1 MRYRYAARVKNVSFR
16 YDSKTVLDSLCLDIF
31 EGEWLSIVGS
41 NGTGKST
48 LARVL
53 ACLSSPDEGRIEILG
68 RTVLDFDAPADFDDS
83 DNSENPGSTNSN
95 SADFDSLI
103 NSEEYRLA
111 RRQIGFVMQNPQDQ
125 IIASVAQDDTAFGP
139 ENLGVCPEQITQ
151 RVEESLRETG
161 MTAYR
166 YSDPEFLSGGQ
177 QQRIAIAGSL
187 AMRPKILILDEPTA
201 MADEES
207 RRQILQTLKNANES
221 GTTIIHITHLLNE
234 LEFSSRT
241 AIMHNG
247 KIAQICSPEKTAEAL
262 KKLQSDDDSNA
273 DSGFE
278 PNIKTNTESNIEKI
292 LKNEYTAVRIAS
304 GSDNAGSDNAG
315 SDNAGSDTEKSNK
328 SKTTAEK
335 TAAKSSDGSEIAV
348 KINGLTFSD
357 SDFSNTIFSAA
368 SLASPPAPPS
378 ISSAVSSSADSS
390 PASSLSSPSPSL
402 SPSAS
407 PSNANSDSDS
417 AANLA
422 RNILNNVS
430 LEIKT
435 GECVEIT
442 GQNGSGKSTLASLI
456 SCRETAKTGKILV
469 NGLDLSNKK
478 QRKAARAHIG
488 YVMQFPEKQLFAST
502 VLQDVMFGPVNFG
515 FSQEKARERAMHIL
529 SIFNAA
535 DLAELSPTDLSGGQ
549 KRLVAIAGILACS
562 PNILIL
568 DEPTSSLDRKSAKM
582 LINALSVLKKLG
594 ITLVIISHQPKEFE
608 TLNPRIIDM
617 SEIST
622 PENSIQSEN
631 HAHEN
636 HACENYAWENY
647 AWEKIADSDGFSHH
661 SLTQHIQTRS
671 KQPHRAKTLSNAK
684 TLRNVKTQQNAKTQ
698 PQNKRSRFA
707 FRSLLSK
714 IEPSVLLVSL
724 AALIISTFF
733 AQSIAQITLESALI
747 TVLFAAGGVK
757 LRNYARFMRFPLIFV
772 FFVAIVNLFIVRSGE
787 IVLQTRFFQITNDG
801 VSAAGFYALRITLIL
816 SACFAISSVLTI
828 SQIISAC
835 EKLFSPL
842 ERTGLKVREISLIMS
857 LAVRFAPITVKE
869 TSAVIFAQTARGAN
883 FSSGPVRKRLSAAA
897 AIFIPVFSA
906 VLQHA
911 AGLSLALDARCYES
925 GAKRT
930 IWHKTCVKPHDIAFA
945 GFIFAFITLTLT
957 LPFFMR

>member
-315 SDNAGSDTEKSNK
+315 SDTEKSNK

-335 TAAKSSDGSEIAV
+335 TAASKSSDGSEIAV

-378 ISSAVSSSADSS
+378 ISSAVSSSAVSSSAVSSSAVSSSADSS
-390 PASSLSSPSPSL
+390 PASSLSSP
-402 SPSAS
+402 S

-422 RNILNNVS
+422 RNILSNVS

-456 SCRETAKTGKILV
+456 SCRETAKTGKILI

-478 QRKAARAHIG
+478 QRKTARAHIG

-515 FSQEKARERAMHIL
+515 LSQEKARERAMHIL

-636 HACENYAWENY
+636 HACENYAWE
-647 AWEKIADSDGFSHH
+647 KIADSDGFSHH
-661 SLTQHIQTRS
+661 SLTQHIQTCS

-828 SQIISAC
+828 SQIIRAC

>member
-304 GSDNAGSDNAG
+304 GSDNAGSD
-315 SDNAGSDTEKSNK
+315 TEKSNK

-335 TAAKSSDGSEIAV
+335 TATAKSSDGSEIAV

-368 SLASPPAPPS
+368 SLASPSAPPS

-390 PASSLSSPSPSL
+390 PASSLSSP
-402 SPSAS
+402 S

-515 FSQEKARERAMHIL
+515 LSQEKARERAMHIL

-636 HACENYAWENY
+636 HACENY

-828 SQIISAC
+828 SQIIRAC

>member
-1 MRYRYAARVKNVSFR
+1 MRYRYAARVKNISFR

-304 GSDNAGSDNAG
+304 GSDTAGSDT
-315 SDNAGSDTEKSNK
+315 AGSDTEKSNK

-335 TAAKSSDGSEIAV
+335 TAAAKSSDGSEIAV

-368 SLASPPAPPS
+368 SLASPSAPPS

-390 PASSLSSPSPSL
+390 PASSLSSSSSSLSPSP

-515 FSQEKARERAMHIL
+515 LSQEKARERAMHIL

-636 HACENYAWENY
+636 HACENY

>member
-315 SDNAGSDTEKSNK
+315 SDTEKSNK

-335 TAAKSSDGSEIAV
+335 TAASKSSDGSEIAV

-390 PASSLSSPSPSL
+390 PASSLSSP
-402 SPSAS
+402 S

-515 FSQEKARERAMHIL
+515 LSQEKARERAMHIL

-636 HACENYAWENY
+636 HACENY

-828 SQIISAC
+828 SQIIRAC

-906 VLQHA
+906 VL
-911 AGLSLALDARCYES
+911 
-925 GAKRT
+925 
-930 IWHKTCVKPHDIAFA
+930 
-945 GFIFAFITLTLT
+945 
-957 LPFFMR
+957 

>member
-304 GSDNAGSDNAG
+304 GSDNAGSD
-315 SDNAGSDTEKSNK
+315 TEKSNK

-335 TAAKSSDGSEIAV
+335 TAASKSSDGSEIAV

-390 PASSLSSPSPSL
+390 PASSLSSS
-402 SPSAS
+402 S
-407 PSNANSDSDS
+407 PSNANSDSNS

-515 FSQEKARERAMHIL
+515 LSQEKARERAMHIL

-636 HACENYAWENY
+636 HACENY

>member
-315 SDNAGSDTEKSNK
+315 SDTEKSNK

-335 TAAKSSDGSEIAV
+335 TAASKSSDGSEIAV

-390 PASSLSSPSPSL
+390 PASSLSSP
-402 SPSAS
+402 S

-515 FSQEKARERAMHIL
+515 LSQEKARERAMHIL

-636 HACENYAWENY
+636 HACENY

-828 SQIISAC
+828 SQIIRAC

-883 FSSGPVRKRLSAAA
+883 FSSGLILVVEYGVQKRPTIAIRRITPV
-897 AIFIPVFSA
+897 ITIPMIKLGLCFSFSFMIA
-906 VLQHA
+906 FE
-911 AGLSLALDARCYES
+911 RY
-925 GAKRT
+925 KRT
-930 IWHKTCVKPHDIAFA
+930 RQSSF
-945 GFIFAFITLTLT
+945 L
-957 LPFFMR
+957 

>member
-315 SDNAGSDTEKSNK
+315 SDTEKSNK

-335 TAAKSSDGSEIAV
+335 TAASKSSDGSEIAV

-390 PASSLSSPSPSL
+390 PASSLSSPSPS
-402 SPSAS
+402 
-407 PSNANSDSDS
+407 NANSDSDS

-422 RNILNNVS
+422 RNILSNVS

-456 SCRETAKTGKILV
+456 SCRETAKTGKILI

-515 FSQEKARERAMHIL
+515 LSQEKARERAMHIL

-636 HACENYAWENY
+636 HACENYACENY

-828 SQIISAC
+828 SQIIRAC

-883 FSSGPVRKRLSAAA
+883 FSSGPVHKRLSAAA

>member
-1 MRYRYAARVKNVSFR
+1 MRYRYAARVKNISFR

-304 GSDNAGSDNAG
+304 GSDT
-315 SDNAGSDTEKSNK
+315 AGSDTEKSNK

-335 TAAKSSDGSEIAV
+335 TAAAKSSDGSEIAV

-368 SLASPPAPPS
+368 SLASPSAPPS

-390 PASSLSSPSPSL
+390 PASSLSSSSSSLSPSP

-442 GQNGSGKSTLASLI
+442 GQNGSGKSTLDFLI

-515 FSQEKARERAMHIL
+515 LSQEKARERAMHIL

-636 HACENYAWENY
+636 HACENY

>member
-315 SDNAGSDTEKSNK
+315 SDTEKSNK

-335 TAAKSSDGSEIAV
+335 TAASKSSDGSEIAV

-378 ISSAVSSSADSS
+378 ISSAVSSSAVSSSADSS
-390 PASSLSSPSPSL
+390 PASSLSSP
-402 SPSAS
+402 S

-422 RNILNNVS
+422 RNILSNVS

-456 SCRETAKTGKILV
+456 SCRETAKTGKILI

-478 QRKAARAHIG
+478 QRKTARAHIG

-515 FSQEKARERAMHIL
+515 LSQEKARERAMHIL

-661 SLTQHIQTRS
+661 SLTQHIQTHS

-828 SQIISAC
+828 SQIIRAC

-883 FSSGPVRKRLSAAA
+883 FSSGPVHKRLSAAA

>member
-315 SDNAGSDTEKSNK
+315 SDTEKSNK

-335 TAAKSSDGSEIAV
+335 TAAAAKSSDGSEIAV

-368 SLASPPAPPS
+368 SLASPSAPPS
-378 ISSAVSSSADSS
+378 ISYAISSSADSS
-390 PASSLSSPSPSL
+390 LSSPSAS
-402 SPSAS
+402 SSAS

-515 FSQEKARERAMHIL
+515 LSQEKARERAMHIL

-636 HACENYAWENY
+636 HACENYAWE
-647 AWEKIADSDGFSHH
+647 KIADSDGFSHH

-671 KQPHRAKTLSNAK
+671 KQPHRAETLSNAK

-733 AQSIAQITLESALI
+733 TQSIAQITLESALI

>member
-1 MRYRYAARVKNVSFR
+1 MRYRYAARVKNISFR

-304 GSDNAGSDNAG
+304 GSDNAGSD
-315 SDNAGSDTEKSNK
+315 TEKSNK

-335 TAAKSSDGSEIAV
+335 TAASKSSDGSEIAV

-390 PASSLSSPSPSL
+390 PASSLSSL

-407 PSNANSDSDS
+407 PS
-417 AANLA
+417 
-422 RNILNNVS
+422 
-430 LEIKT
+430 
-435 GECVEIT
+435 
-442 GQNGSGKSTLASLI
+442 AS
-456 SCRETAKTGKILV
+456 
-469 NGLDLSNKK
+469 
-478 QRKAARAHIG
+478 
-488 YVMQFPEKQLFAST
+488 
-502 VLQDVMFGPVNFG
+502 
-515 FSQEKARERAMHIL
+515 
-529 SIFNAA
+529 
-535 DLAELSPTDLSGGQ
+535 
-549 KRLVAIAGILACS
+549 
-562 PNILIL
+562 
-568 DEPTSSLDRKSAKM
+568 
-582 LINALSVLKKLG
+582 
-594 ITLVIISHQPKEFE
+594 
-608 TLNPRIIDM
+608 
-617 SEIST
+617 
-622 PENSIQSEN
+622 
-631 HAHEN
+631 
-636 HACENYAWENY
+636 
-647 AWEKIADSDGFSHH
+647 
-661 SLTQHIQTRS
+661 
-671 KQPHRAKTLSNAK
+671 
-684 TLRNVKTQQNAKTQ
+684 
-698 PQNKRSRFA
+698 
-707 FRSLLSK
+707 
-714 IEPSVLLVSL
+714 
-724 AALIISTFF
+724 
-733 AQSIAQITLESALI
+733 
-747 TVLFAAGGVK
+747 
-757 LRNYARFMRFPLIFV
+757 
-772 FFVAIVNLFIVRSGE
+772 
-787 IVLQTRFFQITNDG
+787 
-801 VSAAGFYALRITLIL
+801 
-816 SACFAISSVLTI
+816 
-828 SQIISAC
+828 
-835 EKLFSPL
+835 
-842 ERTGLKVREISLIMS
+842 
-857 LAVRFAPITVKE
+857 
-869 TSAVIFAQTARGAN
+869 
-883 FSSGPVRKRLSAAA
+883 
-897 AIFIPVFSA
+897 
-906 VLQHA
+906 
-911 AGLSLALDARCYES
+911 
-925 GAKRT
+925 
-930 IWHKTCVKPHDIAFA
+930 
-945 GFIFAFITLTLT
+945 
-957 LPFFMR
+957 

>member
-68 RTVLDFDAPADFDDS
+68 RTVLDFDAPADFDDF

-315 SDNAGSDTEKSNK
+315 SDTEKSNK

-335 TAAKSSDGSEIAV
+335 TAASKSSDGSEIAV

-390 PASSLSSPSPSL
+390 PASSLSSLSPSA
-402 SPSAS
+402 SSSAS

-515 FSQEKARERAMHIL
+515 LSQEKARERAMHIL

-636 HACENYAWENY
+636 HACENYAWE
-647 AWEKIADSDGFSHH
+647 KIADSDGFSHH

-733 AQSIAQITLESALI
+733 TQSIAQITLESALI

>member
-315 SDNAGSDTEKSNK
+315 SDTEKSNK

-335 TAAKSSDGSEIAV
+335 TAASKSSDGSEIAV

-390 PASSLSSPSPSL
+390 PASSLSSP
-402 SPSAS
+402 S

-515 FSQEKARERAMHIL
+515 LSQEKARERAMHIL

-828 SQIISAC
+828 SQIIRAC

>member
-315 SDNAGSDTEKSNK
+315 SDTEKSNK

-335 TAAKSSDGSEIAV
+335 TAASKSSDGSEIAV

-378 ISSAVSSSADSS
+378 ISSAVSSSAVSSSAVSSSAVSSSADSS
-390 PASSLSSPSPSL
+390 PASSLSSP
-402 SPSAS
+402 S

-422 RNILNNVS
+422 RNILSNVS

-456 SCRETAKTGKILV
+456 SCRETAKTGKILI

-478 QRKAARAHIG
+478 QRKTARAHIG

-515 FSQEKARERAMHIL
+515 LSQEKARERAMHIL

-636 HACENYAWENY
+636 HACENYAWE
-647 AWEKIADSDGFSHH
+647 KIADSDGFSHH
-661 SLTQHIQTRS
+661 SLTQHIQTCS
-671 KQPHRAKTLSNAK
+671 KQPHRAKTLSNAR

>member
-304 GSDNAGSDNAG
+304 GSDNAGSD
-315 SDNAGSDTEKSNK
+315 TEKSNK

-335 TAAKSSDGSEIAV
+335 TAASKSSDGSEIAV

-368 SLASPPAPPS
+368 SLASPSAPPS

-390 PASSLSSPSPSL
+390 PASSLSSP
-402 SPSAS
+402 S

-515 FSQEKARERAMHIL
+515 LSQEKARERAMHIL

-636 HACENYAWENY
+636 HACENYACENY

-828 SQIISAC
+828 SQIIRAC

>member
-315 SDNAGSDTEKSNK
+315 SDTEKSNK

-335 TAAKSSDGSEIAV
+335 TAASKSSDGSEIAV

-378 ISSAVSSSADSS
+378 ISSAVSSSAVSSSADSS
-390 PASSLSSPSPSL
+390 PASSLSSP
-402 SPSAS
+402 S

-422 RNILNNVS
+422 RNILSNVS

-456 SCRETAKTGKILV
+456 SCRETAKTGKILI

-478 QRKAARAHIG
+478 QRKTARAHIG

-515 FSQEKARERAMHIL
+515 LSQEKARERAMHIL

-636 HACENYAWENY
+636 HACENYACENY

-828 SQIISAC
+828 SQIIRAC

>member
-1 MRYRYAARVKNVSFR
+1 MRYRYAARVKNISFR

-304 GSDNAGSDNAG
+304 GSDNAGSD
-315 SDNAGSDTEKSNK
+315 TEKSNK

-335 TAAKSSDGSEIAV
+335 TAASKSSDGSEIAV

-368 SLASPPAPPS
+368 SLASPSAPPS

-390 PASSLSSPSPSL
+390 PASSLSSPSLSPSL
-402 SPSAS
+402 SASSSASPSASPSASSSAS

-515 FSQEKARERAMHIL
+515 LSQEKARERAMHIL

-631 HAHEN
+631 HACEN
-636 HACENYAWENY
+636 H

-671 KQPHRAKTLSNAK
+671 KQPHRAETLSNAK

-714 IEPSVLLVSL
+714 IEPSVLLISL

-733 AQSIAQITLESALI
+733 TQSIAQITLESALI

-945 GFIFAFITLTLT
+945 GFFFAFIALTLT

>member
-304 GSDNAGSDNAG
+304 GSD
-315 SDNAGSDTEKSNK
+315 TEKSNK

-335 TAAKSSDGSEIAV
+335 TAASKSSDGSEIAV

-390 PASSLSSPSPSL
+390 PASSLSSPSPS
-402 SPSAS
+402 
-407 PSNANSDSDS
+407 NANSDSDS

-422 RNILNNVS
+422 RNILSNVS

-456 SCRETAKTGKILV
+456 SCRETAKTGKILI

-478 QRKAARAHIG
+478 QRKTARAHIG

-515 FSQEKARERAMHIL
+515 LSQEKARERAMHIL

-622 PENSIQSEN
+622 LENSIQSEN

-636 HACENYAWENY
+636 HACENY

-828 SQIISAC
+828 SQIIRAC

-883 FSSGPVRKRLSAAA
+883 FSSGPVHKRLSAAA

>member
-315 SDNAGSDTEKSNK
+315 SDTEKSNK

-335 TAAKSSDGSEIAV
+335 TAASKSSDGSEIAV

-378 ISSAVSSSADSS
+378 ISSAVSSSAVSSSAVSSSAVSSSADSS
-390 PASSLSSPSPSL
+390 PASSLSSP
-402 SPSAS
+402 S

-422 RNILNNVS
+422 RNILSNVS

-456 SCRETAKTGKILV
+456 SCRETAKTGKILI

-478 QRKAARAHIG
+478 QRKTARAHIG

-515 FSQEKARERAMHIL
+515 LSQEKARERAMHIL

-636 HACENYAWENY
+636 HACENYAWE
-647 AWEKIADSDGFSHH
+647 KIADSDGFSHH
-661 SLTQHIQTRS
+661 SLTQHIQTCS

>member
-1 MRYRYAARVKNVSFR
+1 
-16 YDSKTVLDSLCLDIF
+16 
-31 EGEWLSIVGS
+31 
-41 NGTGKST
+41 
-48 LARVL
+48 
-53 ACLSSPDEGRIEILG
+53 
-68 RTVLDFDAPADFDDS
+68 
-83 DNSENPGSTNSN
+83 
-95 SADFDSLI
+95 
-103 NSEEYRLA
+103 
-111 RRQIGFVMQNPQDQ
+111 
-125 IIASVAQDDTAFGP
+125 
-139 ENLGVCPEQITQ
+139 
-151 RVEESLRETG
+151 
-161 MTAYR
+161 
-166 YSDPEFLSGGQ
+166 
-177 QQRIAIAGSL
+177 
-187 AMRPKILILDEPTA
+187 
-201 MADEES
+201 
-207 RRQILQTLKNANES
+207 
-221 GTTIIHITHLLNE
+221 
-234 LEFSSRT
+234 
-241 AIMHNG
+241 
-247 KIAQICSPEKTAEAL
+247 
-262 KKLQSDDDSNA
+262 
-273 DSGFE
+273 
-278 PNIKTNTESNIEKI
+278 
-292 LKNEYTAVRIAS
+292 
-304 GSDNAGSDNAG
+304 
-315 SDNAGSDTEKSNK
+315 
-328 SKTTAEK
+328 
-335 TAAKSSDGSEIAV
+335 
-348 KINGLTFSD
+348 
-357 SDFSNTIFSAA
+357 
-368 SLASPPAPPS
+368 
-378 ISSAVSSSADSS
+378 
-390 PASSLSSPSPSL
+390 
-402 SPSAS
+402 
-407 PSNANSDSDS
+407 
-417 AANLA
+417 
-422 RNILNNVS
+422 
-430 LEIKT
+430 
-435 GECVEIT
+435 
-442 GQNGSGKSTLASLI
+442 
-456 SCRETAKTGKILV
+456 
-469 NGLDLSNKK
+469 
-478 QRKAARAHIG
+478 
-488 YVMQFPEKQLFAST
+488 MQFPEKQLFAST

-515 FSQEKARERAMHIL
+515 LSQEKARERAMHIL

-636 HACENYAWENY
+636 HACENHACENYACENY

-828 SQIISAC
+828 SQIIRAC

>member
-304 GSDNAGSDNAG
+304 GSDNAGSD
-315 SDNAGSDTEKSNK
+315 TEKSNK

-335 TAAKSSDGSEIAV
+335 TAASKSSDGSEIAV

-390 PASSLSSPSPSL
+390 PASSLSSS
-402 SPSAS
+402 S
-407 PSNANSDSDS
+407 PSNANSDSNS

-515 FSQEKARERAMHIL
+515 LSQEKARERAMHIL

-636 HACENYAWENY
+636 HACENYAWE
-647 AWEKIADSDGFSHH
+647 KIADSDGFSHH

-757 LRNYARFMRFPLIFV
+757 LRNYAKFMRFPLIFV

-842 ERTGLKVREISLIMS
+842 ERTGLKVCEISLIMS

-945 GFIFAFITLTLT
+945 GFFFAFIALTLT

>member
-95 SADFDSLI
+95 SADFNSLI

-315 SDNAGSDTEKSNK
+315 SNNAGSDTEKSNK

-390 PASSLSSPSPSL
+390 PASSLSSPSL

-636 HACENYAWENY
+636 HACENYAWE
-647 AWEKIADSDGFSHH
+647 KIADSDGFSHH

-671 KQPHRAKTLSNAK
+671 KQPHRAETLSNAK

-733 AQSIAQITLESALI
+733 TQSIAQITLESALI

>member
-315 SDNAGSDTEKSNK
+315 SDTEKSNK

-335 TAAKSSDGSEIAV
+335 TAASKSSDGSEIAV

-390 PASSLSSPSPSL
+390 PASSLSSPSPS
-402 SPSAS
+402 
-407 PSNANSDSDS
+407 NANSDSDS

-422 RNILNNVS
+422 RNILSNVS

-478 QRKAARAHIG
+478 QRKTARAHIG

-515 FSQEKARERAMHIL
+515 LSQEKARERAMHIL

-622 PENSIQSEN
+622 LENSIQSEN

-636 HACENYAWENY
+636 HAC
-647 AWEKIADSDGFSHH
+647 EKIADSDGFSHH

-828 SQIISAC
+828 SQIIRAC

-883 FSSGPVRKRLSAAA
+883 FSSGPVHKRLSAAA

>member
-68 RTVLDFDAPADFDDS
+68 RTVLDFDAPADFDDF

-304 GSDNAGSDNAG
+304 GSDT
-315 SDNAGSDTEKSNK
+315 AGSDTEKSNK

-335 TAAKSSDGSEIAV
+335 TAASKSSDGSEIAV

-390 PASSLSSPSPSL
+390 PASSFSSSSL

-515 FSQEKARERAMHIL
+515 LSQEKARERAMHIL

-636 HACENYAWENY
+636 HACENYAWE
-647 AWEKIADSDGFSHH
+647 KIADSDGFSHH

-684 TLRNVKTQQNAKTQ
+684 TLRNVKTQ

-945 GFIFAFITLTLT
+945 GFFFAFIALTLT

>member
-1 MRYRYAARVKNVSFR
+1 
-16 YDSKTVLDSLCLDIF
+16 
-31 EGEWLSIVGS
+31 
-41 NGTGKST
+41 
-48 LARVL
+48 
-53 ACLSSPDEGRIEILG
+53 
-68 RTVLDFDAPADFDDS
+68 
-83 DNSENPGSTNSN
+83 
-95 SADFDSLI
+95 
-103 NSEEYRLA
+103 
-111 RRQIGFVMQNPQDQ
+111 
-125 IIASVAQDDTAFGP
+125 
-139 ENLGVCPEQITQ
+139 
-151 RVEESLRETG
+151 
-161 MTAYR
+161 
-166 YSDPEFLSGGQ
+166 
-177 QQRIAIAGSL
+177 
-187 AMRPKILILDEPTA
+187 
-201 MADEES
+201 
-207 RRQILQTLKNANES
+207 
-221 GTTIIHITHLLNE
+221 
-234 LEFSSRT
+234 
-241 AIMHNG
+241 
-247 KIAQICSPEKTAEAL
+247 
-262 KKLQSDDDSNA
+262 
-273 DSGFE
+273 
-278 PNIKTNTESNIEKI
+278 
-292 LKNEYTAVRIAS
+292 
-304 GSDNAGSDNAG
+304 
-315 SDNAGSDTEKSNK
+315 
-328 SKTTAEK
+328 
-335 TAAKSSDGSEIAV
+335 
-348 KINGLTFSD
+348 
-357 SDFSNTIFSAA
+357 
-368 SLASPPAPPS
+368 
-378 ISSAVSSSADSS
+378 
-390 PASSLSSPSPSL
+390 
-402 SPSAS
+402 
-407 PSNANSDSDS
+407 
-417 AANLA
+417 
-422 RNILNNVS
+422 
-430 LEIKT
+430 
-435 GECVEIT
+435 
-442 GQNGSGKSTLASLI
+442 
-456 SCRETAKTGKILV
+456 
-469 NGLDLSNKK
+469 
-478 QRKAARAHIG
+478 
-488 YVMQFPEKQLFAST
+488 MQFPEKQLFAST

-515 FSQEKARERAMHIL
+515 LSQEKARERAMHIL

-636 HACENYAWENY
+636 HACENHACENYACENY

-842 ERTGLKVREISLIMS
+842 EHTGLKVREISLIMS

-945 GFIFAFITLTLT
+945 GFFFAFIALTLT

>member
-1 MRYRYAARVKNVSFR
+1 MRYRYAARVKNISFR

-304 GSDNAGSDNAG
+304 GSDT
-315 SDNAGSDTEKSNK
+315 AGSDTEKSNK

-335 TAAKSSDGSEIAV
+335 TAASKSSDGSEIAV

-390 PASSLSSPSPSL
+390 PASSLSSPSLSPSL
-402 SPSAS
+402 SASSSASPSASSSAS

-515 FSQEKARERAMHIL
+515 LSQEKARERAMHIL

-636 HACENYAWENY
+636 HACENYAWE
-647 AWEKIADSDGFSHH
+647 KIADSDGFSHH

-671 KQPHRAKTLSNAK
+671 KQPHRAETLSNAK

-733 AQSIAQITLESALI
+733 TQSIAQITLESALI

>member
-315 SDNAGSDTEKSNK
+315 SDTEKSNK

-335 TAAKSSDGSEIAV
+335 TAASKSSDGSEIAV

-390 PASSLSSPSPSL
+390 PASSLSSPSPS
-402 SPSAS
+402 
-407 PSNANSDSDS
+407 NANSDSDS

-422 RNILNNVS
+422 RNILSNVS

-456 SCRETAKTGKILV
+456 SCRETAKTGKILI

-478 QRKAARAHIG
+478 QRKTARAHIG

-515 FSQEKARERAMHIL
+515 LSQEKARERAMHIL

-622 PENSIQSEN
+622 LENSIQSEN

-636 HACENYAWENY
+636 HACENYACENY

-828 SQIISAC
+828 SQIIRAC

-883 FSSGPVRKRLSAAA
+883 FSSGPVHKRLSAAA

>member
-95 SADFDSLI
+95 SADFNSLI

-315 SDNAGSDTEKSNK
+315 SNNAGSNNAGSDTEKSNK

-390 PASSLSSPSPSL
+390 PASSLSSPSL

-636 HACENYAWENY
+636 HACENYAWE
-647 AWEKIADSDGFSHH
+647 KIADSDGFSHH

-671 KQPHRAKTLSNAK
+671 KQPHRAETLSNAK

-733 AQSIAQITLESALI
+733 TQSIAQITLESALI

>member
-53 ACLSSPDEGRIEILG
+53 ACLTSPDEGRIEILG
-68 RTVLDFDAPADFDDS
+68 RTVLDFDAPADFDDF

-315 SDNAGSDTEKSNK
+315 SDTEKSNK

-335 TAAKSSDGSEIAV
+335 TAASKSSDGSEIAV

-368 SLASPPAPPS
+368 SLASPSAPPS

-390 PASSLSSPSPSL
+390 PASSLSSPSPS
-402 SPSAS
+402 
-407 PSNANSDSDS
+407 NANSDSDS

-422 RNILNNVS
+422 RNILSNVS

-515 FSQEKARERAMHIL
+515 LSQEKARERAMHIL

-631 HAHEN
+631 LAHEN
-636 HACENYAWENY
+636 HACENY

-757 LRNYARFMRFPLIFV
+757 LRNYAKFMRFPLIFV

-842 ERTGLKVREISLIMS
+842 EHTGLKVREISLIMS
-857 LAVRFAPITVKE
+857 VAVRFAPITVKE

-883 FSSGPVRKRLSAAA
+883 FSSGPVHKRLSAAA

>member
-1 MRYRYAARVKNVSFR
+1 MRYRYAARVKNISFR

-304 GSDNAGSDNAG
+304 GSDT
-315 SDNAGSDTEKSNK
+315 AGSDTEKSNK

-335 TAAKSSDGSEIAV
+335 TAAAKSSDGSEIAV

-390 PASSLSSPSPSL
+390 PASSLSSPSLSPSL
-402 SPSAS
+402 SASSSASPSASSSAS

-515 FSQEKARERAMHIL
+515 LSQEKARERAMHIL

-636 HACENYAWENY
+636 HACENYAWE
-647 AWEKIADSDGFSHH
+647 KIADSDGFSHH

-671 KQPHRAKTLSNAK
+671 KQPHRAETLSNAK

>member
-1 MRYRYAARVKNVSFR
+1 MRYRYAARVKNISFR

-304 GSDNAGSDNAG
+304 GSDT
-315 SDNAGSDTEKSNK
+315 AGSDTEKSNK

-335 TAAKSSDGSEIAV
+335 TAASKSSDGSEIAV

-368 SLASPPAPPS
+368 SLASPSAPPS

-390 PASSLSSPSPSL
+390 PASSLSSPSLSPSL
-402 SPSAS
+402 SASSSASPSASSSAS

-515 FSQEKARERAMHIL
+515 LSQEKARERAMHIL

-636 HACENYAWENY
+636 HACENYAWE
-647 AWEKIADSDGFSHH
+647 KIADSDGFSHH

-671 KQPHRAKTLSNAK
+671 KQPHRAETLSNAK

>member
-315 SDNAGSDTEKSNK
+315 SDTEKSNK

-335 TAAKSSDGSEIAV
+335 TAASKSSDGSEIAV

-390 PASSLSSPSPSL
+390 PASSLSSP
-402 SPSAS
+402 S

-515 FSQEKARERAMHIL
+515 LSQEKARERAMHIL

-636 HACENYAWENY
+636 HACENY

-828 SQIISAC
+828 SQIIRAC

>member
-304 GSDNAGSDNAG
+304 GSDNAGSD
-315 SDNAGSDTEKSNK
+315 TEKSNK

-335 TAAKSSDGSEIAV
+335 TAASKSSDGSEIAV

-390 PASSLSSPSPSL
+390 PASSLSSPSPS
-402 SPSAS
+402 
-407 PSNANSDSDS
+407 NANSDSDS

-422 RNILNNVS
+422 RNILSNVS

-456 SCRETAKTGKILV
+456 SCRETAKTGKILI

-478 QRKAARAHIG
+478 QRKTARAHIG

-515 FSQEKARERAMHIL
+515 LSQEKARERAMHIL

-636 HACENYAWENY
+636 HACENYAWE
-647 AWEKIADSDGFSHH
+647 KIADSDGFSHH

-757 LRNYARFMRFPLIFV
+757 LRNYAKFMRFPLIFV

>member
-53 ACLSSPDEGRIEILG
+53 ACLTSPDEGRIEILG
-68 RTVLDFDAPADFDDS
+68 RTVLDFDAPADFDDF

-247 KIAQICSPEKTAEAL
+247 KIAQICSPEKTSEAL

-335 TAAKSSDGSEIAV
+335 TAAAKSSDGSEIAV

-368 SLASPPAPPS
+368 SLASPSAPPS

-390 PASSLSSPSPSL
+390 PASSLSSPSLSP

-515 FSQEKARERAMHIL
+515 LSQEKARERAMHIL

-631 HAHEN
+631 LAHEN
-636 HACENYAWENY
+636 HACENY

-757 LRNYARFMRFPLIFV
+757 LRNYAKFMRFPLIFV

-842 ERTGLKVREISLIMS
+842 EHTGLKVREISLIMS

-945 GFIFAFITLTLT
+945 GFFFAFIALTLT

>member
-315 SDNAGSDTEKSNK
+315 SDTEKSNK

-335 TAAKSSDGSEIAV
+335 TAASKSSDGSEIAV

-390 PASSLSSPSPSL
+390 PASSLSSPSPS
-402 SPSAS
+402 
-407 PSNANSDSDS
+407 NANSDSDS

-422 RNILNNVS
+422 RNILSNVS

-456 SCRETAKTGKILV
+456 SCRETAKTGKILI

-478 QRKAARAHIG
+478 QRKTARAHIG

-515 FSQEKARERAMHIL
+515 LSQEKARERAMHIL

-622 PENSIQSEN
+622 LENSIQSEN

-636 HACENYAWENY
+636 HACENYACENY

-828 SQIISAC
+828 SQIIRAC